1 MSHLTMTRT
10 TPIALATLVVGV
22 LLAAGGSYL
31 FAAWSGPTQT
41 PPNGNVEAP
50 VNVGPVGQE
59 KLGMFAALGGVFRN
73 GGLSINTSL
82 LSDGSASPNGAALKL
97 DVEGA
102 VGATKY
108 CDENG
113 ENCFTARGGGGG
125 SKWVAVDLDGKDFWD
140 RSCQYRVELDV
151 KNWGPMKPPFTY
163 QYTDFAGTDPVVYA
177 HLVSST
183 KIVPFDS
190 TGIIGYISHN
200 DRRKYFWSGNG
211 FASAPGIYD
220 VIKDPYKL
228 NLGQYDAYHWGP
240 MPVTKIEMQC

>member
-1 MSHLTMTRT
+1 MTNHSTTRAVPVALTT
-10 TPIALATLVVGV
+10 LAMGL

-125 SKWVAVDLDGKDFWD
+125 GIKPTWVHIPPGGWYGYGTTMYYPDD
-140 RSCQYRVELDV
+140 RGNPELICRRA
-151 KNWGPMKPPFTY
+151 GFT
-163 QYTDFAGTDPVVYA
+163 TFAGSCRNVRVPGQETRGSVAANDMDNGSGPKGWEKGWHIICMWGSGDGQA
-177 HLVSST
+177 HADNMEILC
-183 KIVPFDS
+183 
-190 TGIIGYISHN
+190 
-200 DRRKYFWSGNG
+200 
-211 FASAPGIYD
+211 
-220 VIKDPYKL
+220 L
-228 NLGQYDAYHWGP
+228 
-240 MPVTKIEMQC
+240 